1 MMVLPSCDRMNR
13 SHEGCGQQRNRCDVV
28 GLRLRLYDHLDAG
41 ASLER
46 LGEVALFAPGNDVV
60 VKGLK
65 VAVGDDG
72 DSEGGVRAS
81 IPGSAADGWV
91 ADGAKEGDGLLNL
104 HGVSPFA
111 RSIGTHL
118 PKGRERCAAPK
129 SRHRRVA
136 KRRSFWSGDPEP
148 ARGEE
153 SETRRARNAS
163 SECRAEGRSSCT
175 EAVAE

>member
-13 SHEGCGQQRNRCDVV
+13 SHEGCGQQRDRCDVV

-81 IPGSAADGWV
+81 VPGSAADGRV
-91 ADGAKEGDGLLNL
+91 ADGAKEGDGPLNL

-136 KRRSFWSGDPEP
+136 KRRSFRKGTRSL
-148 ARGEE
+148 RGGR
-153 SETRRARNAS
+153 SPKP
-163 SECRAEGRSSCT
+163 EGRGT
-175 EAVAE
+175 RVLNAEPKGVAFTPKR